1 MAINTTTVESNLTT
15 KLNNTSGTTDAKE
28 FLLLGKAVE
37 ALTPSVTVNSVISE
51 GTTQVARVTTEG
63 NTQVAN
69 VQAAGSGYAQLS
81 GATFT
86 GDVDFG
92 SNKITYAN
100 VYSQLADLPSAST
113 YHGMFA
119 HVHATGK
126 GYYAHGGN
134 WIPLVNEDT
143 SGNVSLGGDLTVTG
157 GLTVNGT
164 TTTINSTTLDV
175 DDLNITVAKGAAD
188 AAAANG
194 AGLTVDG
201 ASATFNYANTG
212 DKWTM
217 NKALDVTGAL
227 TATSGIFGGP
237 LNIEEVKEKVIIDAT
252 TSGTYNFDAVNGAV
266 VYMYSNQAANRTI
279 NFRGDGSTT
288 LNSIM
293 ADNEAMT
300 FSVITEQGSSAYYFN
315 SVTVDGSAPT
325 YIKWSGGA
333 PTGGNASSIDIY
345 TFTILKLG
353 SASFKMYAS
362 QSAYS

>member
-63 NTQVAN
+63 TTQVAA
-69 VQAAGSGYAQLS
+69 VQAAASGFAPLS

-92 SNKITYAN
+92 SNKITYSN

-134 WIPLVNEDT
+134 WIPLVNSD
-143 SGNVSLGGDLTVTG
+143 SNGDVVIDG
-157 GLTVNGT
+157 SLTVNGT

-175 DDLNITVAKGAAD
+175 DDLNITVAKGAAN
-188 AAAANG
+188 AAAADG
-194 AGLTVDG
+194 AGITVDG
-201 ASATFNYANTG
+201 ANATLTYASASDNWNFNKGLDITTELSQIATISEQVHIDTG
-212 DKWTM
+212 TGGTTTLHMKDG
-217 NKALDVTGAL
+217 KA
-227 TATSGIFGGP
+227 
-237 LNIEEVKEKVIIDAT
+237 VIYFT
-252 TSGTYNFDAVNGAV
+252 N
-266 VYMYSNQAANRTI
+266 NQASNAQV
-279 NFRGDGSTT
+279 NFKGDGSTT
-288 LNSIM
+288 LDSLL
-293 ADNEAMT
+293 AVGD
-300 FSVITEQGSSAYYFN
+300 
-315 SVTVDGSAPT
+315 SVTVALLYTQGGTAYYLDAIQVDGTTSNT
-325 YIKWSGGA
+325 TTKWIGGA
-333 PTGGNASSIDIY
+333 PTGGNTNAIDSYSITIIKTASG
-345 TFTILKLG
+345 TFTAL
-353 SASFKMYAS
+353 ASLAKYE
-362 QSAYS
+362 